1 MAGNLKDYRKRR
13 TDGGA
18 EKRIE
23 QPPKSDESIEKIVDR
38 YGGKSEDELMR
49 ELFRMTGEQKRE
61 GSFDAA
67 AMRKTASSIMPML
80 NAEQRQK
87 LEAILDK
94 LG

>member
-13 TDGGA
+13 PNGGA
-18 EKRIE
+18 EKRAE
-23 QPPKSDESIEKIVDR
+23 TPPESGESIEKIVDR
-38 YGGKSEDELMR
+38 YGDKSEDELMR
-49 ELFRMTGEQKRE
+49 ELFRMTSEQKRE

-67 AMRKTASSIMPML
+67 AMRRTASSIMPML